1 MYMRIIVFVS
11 SDKIT
16 YLSNVTYDIQSQLN
30 KCQPKCV
37 ALDPLE
43 QIIDNEVVGNEILEN
58 HFLGLSQTFLNT
70 VNGKQDLLNKGSNIT
85 VNVGRGNVYLEN
97 NANDNVNGSGL
108 TLRTSSNPGNG
119 GGNIFGVRSSDQI
132 CRLWVGNE
140 ITTPGDNSFYCGYT
154 GVTGSESNKA
164 NYRHS
169 FTNTAV
175 ILGTP
180 VTCQY
185 DLSCSTLTAASIY
198 GGAAIQIQNNI
209 DAKIEDAV
217 TNKIVQAPAWVAFRA
232 FGTGSVMRSY
242 GQNTITTSN
251 VDTSGGTGTYKV
263 TMPTHPLGANYGVIA
278 SATNGGATVISCSVQ
293 SATQFTVSIFNMAGT
308 PANAQF
314 TVQTVG

>member
-1 MYMRIIVFVS
+1 MAV
-11 SDKIT
+11 
-16 YLSNVTYDIQSQLN
+16 
-30 KCQPKCV
+30 
-37 ALDPLE
+37 DPLE
-43 QIIDNEVVGNEILEN
+43 QIMNNVVVGNEIREE
-58 HFLGLSQTFLNT
+58 HFLGLSQTFLNI

-169 FTNTAV
+169 FTKTAV

-185 DLSCSTLTAASIY
+185 DLSCSTFTAASIY

-209 DAKIEDAV
+209 DAKIADAV
-217 TNKIVQAPAWVAFRA
+217 TDKIVQAPAWVAFRA

-293 SATQFTVSIFNMAGT
+293 SATQFTVCIFNIAGN
-308 PANAQF
+308 PATAQF